1 MSNLNIAVTFITVL
15 LIGLA
20 LRIADALIEGTVGL
34 SGFATGFVLWIVL
47 FPLVGRFIHNR
58 RNKHE

>member
-1 MSNLNIAVTFITVL
+1 MSNLNIAVTFMTVL

-20 LRIADALIEGTVGL
+20 LRIADVLIEGAVGL

-47 FPLVGRFIHNR
+47 FPLVGSFIGSR
-58 RNKHE
+58 RGKR